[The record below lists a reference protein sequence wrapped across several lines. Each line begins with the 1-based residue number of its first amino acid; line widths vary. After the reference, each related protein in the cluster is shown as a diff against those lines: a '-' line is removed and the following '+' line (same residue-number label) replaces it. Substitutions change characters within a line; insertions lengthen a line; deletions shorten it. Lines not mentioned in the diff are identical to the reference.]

1 MKLTRRDFLKLS
13 GAGAACLS
21 IGGCFDDGFFKI
33 VAGAK
38 RDRPN
43 ILLIM
48 ADDMGFSDIGCYG
61 GEINTPNIDNL
72 AANGLRYRQFY
83 NAARCCPTRAALTTG
98 LYPHETGLG
107 WMTVADLGQPGYI
120 GELNDKC
127 ITFAQ
132 GLKPAGYRC
141 YITGKWHVVFD
152 KDMEE
157 NSPKHNW
164 PLQRGFDRYYGG
176 LAGDGGYYKPRALT
190 QDNTR
195 IEAPDE
201 NYYYTDAI
209 GDHAVEFINDHY
221 STYGD
226 EPFFMYVPFY
236 SPHRPL
242 HAKPEDIAKYKGKYL
257 VGWDEI
263 RKRRYQKQVDIGLLN
278 GTWELSD
285 RDRSVAAWENVPEN
299 QKALWDMRMATYA
312 AMIDCMDQNIGR
324 ILNTLKKNN
333 ALDNTVLIFISDN
346 GACAET
352 AGNGNINTIGTPQ
365 TDESYRTAWAN
376 ASNTPFRMYKS
387 YVHEGGISSPM
398 IVHWPNGLKVE
409 KGSFCDTIGHVID
422 MTPTFLE
429 LAGAQYPEEFN
440 GKEIYPL
447 PGKSLVPTFSGQD
460 VPREALYFEHE
471 VNRAIRKGNW
481 KLVSRAAFRPP
492 YTGPWELY
500 DMTKDRTEMNNL
512 AAQNPEIVEEMAA
525 MWDKWAK
532 ENNVYPLDGRGWNQ
546 KIRASIR

>member
-1 MKLTRRDFLKLS
+1 MKLTRREFLKIS
-13 GAGAACLS
+13 GTTAACLS
-21 IGGCFDDGFFKI
+21 IGGCFGGITKALGI
-33 VAGAK
+33 SNQK
-38 RDRPN
+38 RPN

-61 GEINTPNIDNL
+61 SEIETPNIDKL
-72 AANGLRYRQFY
+72 AANGLRYRKFY
-83 NAARCCPTRAALTTG
+83 NAARCCPTRAALMTG
-98 LYPHETGLG
+98 LYPHQTGLG
-107 WMTVADLGQPGYI
+107 WMTVSDLGQPGYI

-127 ITFAQ
+127 ITIAQ

-141 YITGKWHVVFD
+141 YISGKWHLVFD
-152 KDMEE
+152 KYMEQ
-157 NSPKHNW
+157 NSPKENW
-164 PLQRGFDRYYGG
+164 PLQRGFDRYYGH

-190 QDNTR
+190 EDNTR

-209 GDHAVEFINDHY
+209 GDHAVEFLNDHF
-221 STYGD
+221 STYSD

-242 HAKPEDIAKYKGKYL
+242 HAKSEDIAKYQGKYM

-263 RKRRYQKQVDIGLLN
+263 RQQRYQKQKQIGLFDE
-278 GTWELSD
+278 GWDLSP
-285 RDRSVAAWENVPEN
+285 RDSSVQSWDSVSGS

-312 AMIDCMDQNIGR
+312 AMVDCMDQNIGR
-324 ILNTLKKNN
+324 ILDTLEANN
-333 ALDNTVLIFISDN
+333 ATENTVIIFISDN

-352 AGNGNINTIGTPQ
+352 AGNGNINTIGTPA

-376 ASNTPFRMYKS
+376 ASNTPFRLYKS

-398 IVHWPNGLKVE
+398 IIQWPTGLKAP
-409 KGSFCDTIGHVID
+409 KGSFCNTIGHIID
-422 MTPTFLE
+422 IMPTCLE

-440 GKEIYPL
+440 GKTIYPL
-447 PGKSLVPTFSGQD
+447 PGKSLVPTFVGQD

-471 VNRAIRKGNW
+471 VNCAIRKGSW
-481 KLVSRAAFRPP
+481 KLVSRASI
-492 YTGPWELY
+492 GSWELY
-500 DMTKDRTEMNNL
+500 DLEKDRTETVNL
-512 AAQNPEIVEEMAA
+512 AGQYPEIVTEMSA
-525 MWDKWAK
+525 MWDNWAK
-532 ENNVYPLDGRGWNQ
+532 ENNVYPLDRRGWNQ